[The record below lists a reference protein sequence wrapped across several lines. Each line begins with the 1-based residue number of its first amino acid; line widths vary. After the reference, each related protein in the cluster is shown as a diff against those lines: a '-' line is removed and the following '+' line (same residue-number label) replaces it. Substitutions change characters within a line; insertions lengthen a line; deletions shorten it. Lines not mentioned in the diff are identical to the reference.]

1 MTFAELLIEVYNI
14 TDRPDLIDLT
24 KSAVKAATL
33 KAHQTDFYS
42 KDIFEQS
49 YIFAAPDYTQSLD
62 IITEIPNYRAL
73 KYLRLVDES
82 TDEAAKLITV
92 LTPDEILDEW
102 GRERTN
108 VAYVAGRIIQI
119 KASVEFTKILLG
131 AYVSPV
137 VTPEASYSSWVADL
151 YPYAIVHEAARVIFA
166 SIAMDAEKN
175 SQKELVAEQYA
186 ELKINAITD
195 IGY

>member
-1 MTFAELLIEVYNI
+1 MTFAELLTEVYVI
-14 TDRPDLIDLT
+14 TGRPDLIDLT
-24 KSAVKAATL
+24 KTAIKSATL
-33 KAHQTDFYS
+33 KAHNTDFYS
-42 KDIFEQS
+42 KDIHETA
-49 YIFAAPDYTQSLD
+49 YIFTSADYNQSLD

-73 KYLRLVDES
+73 KYLRLVDSS
-82 TDEAAKLITV
+82 TDEVAKFITV

-131 AYVSPV
+131 CYVSPV
-137 VTPEASYSSWVADL
+137 VVEATYSSWVASL
-151 YPYAIVHEAARVIFA
+151 YPYAIIHEAARIVFA
-166 SIAMDAEKN
+166 SIAQDAEKN

-186 ELKINAITD
+186 ELKINAVSD
-195 IGY
+195 VGY